1 MGSISAVAVR
11 GGTGTTITIMLL
23 TAFIVVL
30 VAAAVQAATGFGFS
44 LVAVPLLTLATG
56 PRLAIVALALPALL
70 LAVITVV
77 RDRGQVRWR
86 TVAALLTTMV
96 SGMPIG
102 LFLLHVLDDRALSL
116 LVAVAVVSCAAL
128 VWRNPRLP
136 GGLAPIAVAGLTA
149 GVLSTAAGPSGP
161 PLIAAM
167 QTMGYGPRELRGTLA
182 AVFSLGGV
190 LGIGGFALTGALT
203 GRAVLLGA
211 VAGPA
216 VLLGW
221 WIGNHLF
228 KRIDTIRFRRAVLV
242 ILIASCLLAVAR
254 TVNGH

>member
-1 MGSISAVAVR
+1 
-11 GGTGTTITIMLL
+11 MLL
-23 TAFIVVL
+23 TAFIIVL

-77 RDRGQVRWR
+77 RDRGHVRWR
-86 TVAALLTTMV
+86 TVGALLTTV
-96 SGMPIG
+96 VVGMPIG
-102 LFLLHVLDDRALSL
+102 LALLHLLDDRALSVF
-116 LVAVAVVSCAAL
+116 VAVTVVSCAAL

-136 GGLAPIAVAGLTA
+136 RGLVPIAAAGLTA

-203 GRAVLLGA
+203 GRAAILGT

-228 KRIDTIRFRRAVLV
+228 ARIDATRFRRAVLV
-242 ILIASCLLAVAR
+242 VLVASCVLAVAQ

>member
-1 MGSISAVAVR
+1 
-11 GGTGTTITIMLL
+11 MLL
-23 TAFIVVL
+23 IAFVIVL

-70 LAVITVV
+70 LSSITVT
-77 RDRGQVRWR
+77 RDRGHVRWR
-86 TVAALLTTMV
+86 TVAALLTTV
-96 SGMPIG
+96 VAGMPIG
-102 LFLLHVLDDRALSL
+102 LLLLHLLDDRALSV
-116 LVAVAVVSCAAL
+116 LVAVAVVSCAVL

-136 GGLAPIAVAGLTA
+136 RGFAPIAAAGLTA
-149 GVLSTAAGPSGP
+149 GVLSTAAGPNGP

-203 GRAVLLGA
+203 GRAALLGA
-211 VAGPA
+211 VAAPA

-228 KRIDTIRFRRAVLV
+228 VRIDAARFRQAVLV
-242 ILIASCLLAVAR
+242 ILVASCLLTVWRA
-254 TVNGH
+254 VNGD